1 MNENNMTFDSLPPE
15 VQQNI
20 RNILSPNQSASRY
33 MSQMDLDRIR
43 AKAKFARLPED
54 VQKMVKRDLVLG
66 RAHLHR
72 LRTAEQNE
80 EEGAPPPPPRHRRR
94 RSSSRG
100 RRRRASR
107 SRSRSGSRRRRRSA
121 ASPHRRRRRSPSN
134 RRR

>member
-1 MNENNMTFDSLPPE
+1 MNGNNMTFDSLPPE

-33 MSQMDLDRIR
+33 MSQMDLDRVR

-72 LRTAEQNE
+72 LRTAE
-80 EEGAPPPPPRHRRR
+80 GAPPPPPPPRHRRR
-94 RSSSRG
+94 RSSSSSRGG

-121 ASPHRRRRRSPSN
+121 STSPHRRRRRPC
-134 RRR
+134 RC